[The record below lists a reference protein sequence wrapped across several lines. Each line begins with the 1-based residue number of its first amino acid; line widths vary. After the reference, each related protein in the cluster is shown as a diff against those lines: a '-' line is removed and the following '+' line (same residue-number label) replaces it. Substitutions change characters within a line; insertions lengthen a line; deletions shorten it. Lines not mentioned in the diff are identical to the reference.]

1 LHSNDQ
7 GRYKTGILAPLSALL
22 NLWRSKVGVGVFNKS
37 ICIFIP
43 RFENAGMKKRTDFLV
58 IGSGIAGLTFALKA
72 AKFGKVTV
80 ITKANLDDTN
90 TRYAQGGIA
99 AVFSEPDNFEK
110 HIKDT
115 LIAGGGICNEEVVRM
130 VVHEAPE
137 RIKDLI
143 DLGVSFDKKEDGTYD
158 LAKEGGHTEYR
169 ILHHKDKT
177 GEAIQKTLIEQ
188 VRKEANIEIF
198 EHHFAI
204 DILTQHHLGVEL
216 KRDYP
221 DIKCFG
227 VYVADLKNPK
237 VITFLSKITVIATGG
252 MGNVYMTTTNPEIA
266 TGDGVAMV
274 YRAKGTIENMEF
286 VQFHPTSLW
295 DPNTR
300 PSFLI
305 TEALRGYGAVLKNMS
320 GEKFMNRY
328 DSRGSLAPRDIVA
341 RAIDNEMKIWGD
353 DHVWLDCTHLDS
365 EGLKDHFPNV
375 YEHCLT
381 RGIDITKD
389 MIPVVPAAHYSCG
402 GIKVDMNGQSNIH
415 RLYALGEVS
424 STGLHGANRL
434 ASNSLIEAAVYS
446 HRAAMHSGNLL
457 KDLTFEEKI
466 PDWDY
471 KGTTHLEEMVLVT
484 QNYREVQM
492 IMSNYVGIVRSDLRL
507 ERALAR
513 LEIIYKENES
523 LYKRSL
529 ISQKIVE
536 LRNLINVGYII
547 IKMAANR
554 NESIGLH
561 YSIDHPKRGFS
572 EF

>member
-1 LHSNDQ
+1 
-7 GRYKTGILAPLSALL
+7 
-22 NLWRSKVGVGVFNKS
+22 
-37 ICIFIP
+37 
-43 RFENAGMKKRTDFLV
+43 MKKRTDFLV

-72 AKFGKVTV
+72 ARFGKVIIV
-80 ITKANLDDTN
+80 TKATLEDSN

-115 LIAGGGICNEEVVRM
+115 LIAGDGFCNEEVVRM
-130 VVHEAPE
+130 VVQEAPD

-143 DLGVSFDKKEDGTYD
+143 ELGVSFDRKEDGSYD

-169 ILHHKDKT
+169 ILHSKDRT
-177 GEAIQKTLIEQ
+177 GEVIQKTLVGQ
-188 VRKEANIEIF
+188 VKKDPNIEIF

-204 DILTQHHLGVEL
+204 EILTQHHLGDVL
-216 KRDYP
+216 KKNYP

-227 VYVADLKNPK
+227 AYVADLVNQK
-237 VITFLSKITVIATGG
+237 VISFLSKITVMATGG

-274 YRAKGTIENMEF
+274 YRAKGIIENMEF
-286 VQFHPTSLW
+286 VQFHPTSLF
-295 DPNTR
+295 DPNKR

-320 GEKFMNRY
+320 GEKFMKRY
-328 DSRGSLAPRDIVA
+328 DSRESLAPRDIVA

-353 DHVWLDCTHLDS
+353 DHAWLDCTHLNP

-375 YEHCLT
+375 YEHCMA

-389 MIPVVPAAHYSCG
+389 LIPVVPAAHYSCG
-402 GIKVDMNGQSNIH
+402 GIKVDKDGQSNIN
-415 RLYALGEVS
+415 RLYALGETS

-446 HRAAMHSGNLL
+446 HRAAIHSGSRIKELS
-457 KDLTFEEKI
+457 FEEKI

-471 KGTTHLEEMVLVT
+471 KGTTHLEEMILVT
-484 QNYREVQM
+484 QNYKEVQM

-507 ERALAR
+507 ERALIR
-513 LEIIYKENES
+513 LEIIYNETES

-529 ISQKIVE
+529 ISKKICE
-536 LRNLINVGYII
+536 LRNLINVGYVI
-547 IKMAANR
+547 IKMAKNR
-554 NESIGLH
+554 QESRGLH
-561 YSIDHPKRGFS
+561 YSIDHPKRTSS

>member
-1 LHSNDQ
+1 
-7 GRYKTGILAPLSALL
+7 
-22 NLWRSKVGVGVFNKS
+22 
-37 ICIFIP
+37 
-43 RFENAGMKKRTDFLV
+43 MKKRTDFLV
-58 IGSGIAGLTFALKA
+58 IGSGIAGLSFALKA
-72 AKFGKVTV
+72 AKYGKVTV
-80 ITKANLDDTN
+80 VTKANLEDTN

-110 HIKDT
+110 HINDT

-130 VVHEAPE
+130 VVHEAPD

-143 DLGVSFDKKEDGTYD
+143 NLGVSFDKKEDGTYD

-177 GEAIQKTLIEQ
+177 GESIQMTLMER
-188 VRKEANIEIF
+188 VRNEPNIEIL

-204 DILTQHHLGVEL
+204 EILTQHHLGEVV
-216 KRDYP
+216 KRNYP

-227 VYVADLKNPK
+227 AYVADLVNQQ
-237 VITFLSKITVIATGG
+237 VITLLSKVTIVATGG
-252 MGNVYMTTTNPEIA
+252 IGNVYLTTTNPEIA

-286 VQFHPTSLW
+286 IQFHPTSLY
-295 DPNTR
+295 DPEKK

-305 TEALRGYGAVLKNMS
+305 TEALRGYGAVLKNLS
-320 GEKFMNRY
+320 GERFMNRY

-353 DHVWLDCTHLDS
+353 DHVWLDCTHLKP

-375 YEHCLT
+375 YEHCLE
-381 RGIDITKD
+381 RGIDFTKD
-389 MIPVVPAAHYSCG
+389 MIPVVPCAHYSCG
-402 GIKVDMNGQSNIH
+402 GIKVDINGQSNID

-434 ASNSLIEAAVYS
+434 ASNSLIEAAVYA
-446 HRAAMHSGNLL
+446 HRAAIHSGPRL
-457 KDLTFEEKI
+457 KDLTFEERI
-466 PDWDY
+466 PEWDY
-471 KGTTHLEEMVLVT
+471 KGTTHLEEMVLIT
-484 QNYREVQM
+484 QSSKEVQM
-492 IMSNYVGIVRSDLRL
+492 IMSNYVGIVRSDIRL
-507 ERALAR
+507 ERAMVR
-513 LEIIYKENES
+513 LDILYEETER
-523 LYKRSL
+523 LYKKSL
-529 ISQKIVE
+529 ISQKICE

-547 IKMAANR
+547 IKMAKNR
-554 NESIGLH
+554 HESVGLH
-561 YSIDHPKRGFS
+561 YSIDYPKRISS

>member
-1 LHSNDQ
+1 
-7 GRYKTGILAPLSALL
+7 
-22 NLWRSKVGVGVFNKS
+22 
-37 ICIFIP
+37 
-43 RFENAGMKKRTDFLV
+43 MKRKTDFLV

-72 AKFGKVTV
+72 ASFGKVAIV
-80 ITKANLDDTN
+80 TKAELKDSN
-90 TRYAQGGIA
+90 TMYAQGGIA

-110 HIKDT
+110 HINDT
-115 LIAGGGICNEEVVRM
+115 LIAGDGFCNEEIVRM
-130 VVHEAPE
+130 VVQEAPD

-143 DLGVSFDKKEDGTYD
+143 DIGVSFDRKEDGTYD
-158 LAKEGGHTEYR
+158 LAKEGGHSEYR
-169 ILHHKDKT
+169 ILHSKDRT
-177 GEAIQKTLIEQ
+177 GEVIQNKLVEQ
-188 VRKEANIEIF
+188 VKDNPNIEIF
-198 EHHFAI
+198 ENHFAI
-204 DILTQHHLGVEL
+204 EILTQHHLGEVL
-216 KRDYP
+216 KKNYP

-227 VYVADLKNPK
+227 AYVADFLNQK

-295 DPNTR
+295 DPNKR

-305 TEALRGYGAVLKNMS
+305 TEALRGYGAVLKNMA
-320 GEKFMNRY
+320 GEKFMSRY

-353 DHVWLDCTHLDS
+353 DHVWLDCRHLNAA
-365 EGLKDHFPNV
+365 GLKDHFPNV
-375 YEHCLT
+375 YEHCLS

-389 MIPVVPAAHYSCG
+389 LVPVVPAAHYSCG
-402 GIKVDMNGQSNIH
+402 GVKVDKDGQSNIS
-415 RLYALGEVS
+415 RLYAIGEAA

-434 ASNSLIEAAVYS
+434 ASNSLVEAAVFAR
-446 HRAAMHSGNLL
+446 RASLHSADRIKELS
-457 KDLTFEEKI
+457 FENHI

-471 KGTTHLEEMVLVT
+471 KGTTHLEEMILVT
-484 QNYREVQM
+484 QNFKEVQM

-507 ERALAR
+507 ERALVR
-513 LEIIYKENES
+513 LEIIYKETES

-529 ISQKIVE
+529 ISKKICE
-536 LRNLINVGYII
+536 LRNLINVGYLI
-547 IKMAANR
+547 IKMAKNR
-554 NESIGLH
+554 QDSIGLH
-561 YSIDHPKRGFS
+561 YSIDHPKRGIS

>member
-1 LHSNDQ
+1 MNLFVS
-7 GRYKTGILAPLSALL
+7 LPLLL
-22 NLWRSKVGVGVFNKS
+22 SFDV
-37 ICIFIP
+37 
-43 RFENAGMKKRTDFLV
+43 MKKRTDFLV
-58 IGSGIAGLTFALKA
+58 IGSGIAGLSFALKA
-72 AKFGKVTV
+72 AKYGKVTV
-80 ITKANLDDTN
+80 VTKANLEDTN

-110 HIKDT
+110 HINDT

-130 VVHEAPE
+130 VVQEAPD

-143 DLGVSFDKKEDGTYD
+143 NLGVSFDKKEDGTYD

-177 GEAIQKTLIEQ
+177 GESIQMTLMER
-188 VRKEANIEIF
+188 VRNEPNIEIL

-204 DILTQHHLGVEL
+204 EILTQHHLGEVV
-216 KRDYP
+216 KRNYP

-227 VYVADLKNPK
+227 AYVADLVNQQ
-237 VITFLSKITVIATGG
+237 VITLLSKVTIVATGG
-252 MGNVYMTTTNPEIA
+252 IGNVYLTTTNPEIA

-286 VQFHPTSLW
+286 IQFHPTSLY
-295 DPNTR
+295 DPEKK

-305 TEALRGYGAVLKNMS
+305 TEALRGYGAVLKNLS
-320 GEKFMNRY
+320 GERFMNRY

-353 DHVWLDCTHLDS
+353 DHVWLDCTHLNP

-375 YEHCLT
+375 YEHCLE
-381 RGIDITKD
+381 RGIDFTKD
-389 MIPVVPAAHYSCG
+389 MIPVVPCAHYSCG
-402 GIKVDMNGQSNIH
+402 GIKVDINGQSNID

-434 ASNSLIEAAVYS
+434 ASNSLIEAAVYA
-446 HRAAMHSGNLL
+446 HRAAIHSGPRL
-457 KDLTFEEKI
+457 KDLTFEERI
-466 PDWDY
+466 PEWDY
-471 KGTTHLEEMVLVT
+471 KGTTHLEEMVLIT
-484 QNYREVQM
+484 QSSKEVQM
-492 IMSNYVGIVRSDLRL
+492 IMSNYVGIVRSDIRL
-507 ERALAR
+507 ERAMVR
-513 LEIIYKENES
+513 LDILYEETER
-523 LYKRSL
+523 LYKKSL
-529 ISQKIVE
+529 ISKKICE

-547 IKMAANR
+547 IKMAQNR
-554 NESIGLH
+554 HESVGLH
-561 YSIDHPKRGFS
+561 YSIDYPKRISS